1 MSSRKRITLGKGRP
15 FAAAFLCLFLFP
27 LEAFALKCSPPDLR
41 KELTREG
48 DTPTVLFGALQN
60 ITDHSAWFTPVEGA
74 PFELRLKRHS
84 AGSFTASLPPSDT
97 PLLLLAKSDDRG
109 LFVDLHV
116 CNTAIF
122 EADDAALALVRKY
135 NTATP
140 N

>member
-1 MSSRKRITLGKGRP
+1 MSSRDSITLSKGRP

-48 DTPTVLFGALQN
+48 DAPTVLHGLLQN
-60 ITDHSAWFTPVEGA
+60 VTDHSAWFTPVEGA

-84 AGSFTASLPPSDT
+84 AGSFTAPLPPADRS
-97 PLLLLAKSDDRG
+97 LILLAQSDGQG

-116 CNTAIF
+116 CNTAVF
-122 EADDAALALVRKY
+122 EADDAALALVRKHHI
-135 NTATP
+135 ATP